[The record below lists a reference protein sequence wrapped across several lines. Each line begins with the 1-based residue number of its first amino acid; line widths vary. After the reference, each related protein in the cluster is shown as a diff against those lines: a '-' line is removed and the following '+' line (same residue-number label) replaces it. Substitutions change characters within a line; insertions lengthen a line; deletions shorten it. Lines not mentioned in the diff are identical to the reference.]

1 MQKTLENQL
10 TLYYNNKHIKRND
23 EDKQLILNLSEN
35 RATAG
40 STADE
45 I

>member
-10 TLYYNNKHIKRND
+10 TLQYNTKHIKRND
-23 EDKQLILNLSEN
+23 EEKQLILNLSEN
-35 RATAG
+35 RAMAG
-40 STADE
+40 SAADE